1 MKRVHS
7 FSLLVD
13 KYLVVLYYVY
23 NKSAGNEGVNMIIK
37 IDFQSDEALYIQLRN
52 QIIMGIATDMI
63 REGCA
68 SLSTPAGRGCGNQY
82 AHRKQGLFPASA
94 GRDSDH

>member
-52 QIIMGIATDMI
+52 QIILGVAT
-63 REGCA
+63 
-68 SLSTPAGRGCGNQY
+68 STLQGRGTRFPQY
-82 AHRKQGLFPASA
+82 ASWQRMWESILTP
-94 GRDSDH
+94 